1 MSEGSQRKPRK
12 PPSLVED
19 TKDDT
24 TDRTNSLYQ
33 LQMLTEF
40 MAKEFL
46 DMKKEK
52 ISELPKQFDV
62 ESNPE
67 GIRELY
73 DLVIESIDVTP
84 NKKRARLH
92 LGKMTNIFNDYSSIT
107 PESRTF
113 QTPNGIKVHETIG

>member
-1 MSEGSQRKPRK
+1 MSEGSKRK
-12 PPSLVED
+12 PPDHLLDD

-40 MAKEFL
+40 MAREFL
-46 DMKKEK
+46 DLSKEK
-52 ISELPKQFDV
+52 ISKLIEEYDV
-62 ESNPE
+62 ENNPE

-84 NKKRARLH
+84 NNKKARLH

-107 PESRTF
+107 PESRVF
-113 QTPNGIKVHETIG
+113 ETPNGIKVHEAIG

>member
-40 MAKEFL
+40 MAREFL
-46 DMKKEK
+46 DLSKGK
-52 ISELPKQFDV
+52 ISKLLEEYDV
-62 ESNPE
+62 ENHPE
-67 GIRELY
+67 AIRELY
-73 DLVIESIDVTP
+73 DNVIDSINVTP

-113 QTPNGIKVHETIG
+113 ETPNGIKVHETIG